1 MSRKL
6 NKKDFFE
13 EAVKLLKKYN
23 EGFKPRKVEEDMWMP
38 VVDPMY
44 GPAKSTLNYLG
55 AFVVV
60 IVIYII
66 YKIMKKK

>member
-1 MSRKL
+1 
-6 NKKDFFE
+6 
-13 EAVKLLKKYN
+13 
-23 EGFKPRKVEEDMWMP
+23 MP
-38 VVDPMY
+38 AVDPMY

-55 AFVVV
+55 AFVII